1 MEDILATLPRVVP
14 PVSGSSLT
22 SQELTSGG
30 QISGGFGRG
39 SQDDPRCNG
48 TLRKQASPRSSSLAA
63 GATLTAGQGEA
74 GSYST
79 SMLGSDT

>member
-14 PVSGSSLT
+14 PVSGNSLT
-22 SQELTSGG
+22 PQELTAGG

-48 TLRKQASPRSSSLAA
+48 TLRKQASPRSSTLGA
-63 GATLTAGQGEA
+63 GAALTAGQGKA
-74 GSYST
+74 GSYLT
-79 SMLGSDT
+79 PKLEQ